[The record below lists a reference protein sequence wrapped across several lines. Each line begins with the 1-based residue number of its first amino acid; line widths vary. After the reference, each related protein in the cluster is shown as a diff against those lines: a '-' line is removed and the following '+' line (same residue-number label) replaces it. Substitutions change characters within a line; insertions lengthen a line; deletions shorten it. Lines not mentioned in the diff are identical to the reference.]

1 MQGLEKLKDIKGI
14 VDIPDIS
21 YYIFLSIVL
30 LVVILSVIS
39 IVYLLNMIKNQ
50 KKSKRKY
57 YISKLKNIDF
67 SDSKKAAYEIT
78 KYARKV
84 ADTKQSKGIFEQ
96 LLKELDRYKYV
107 KNPPK
112 FSKESK
118 KYLQLF
124 LEVCC
129 G

>member
-1 MQGLEKLKDIKGI
+1 MQGLEKLKDIRGI
-14 VDIPDIS
+14 VEIPDIS

-30 LVVILSVIS
+30 AVAIVVVVAII
-39 IVYLLNMIKNQ
+39 YLLNMIKNR

-67 SDSKKAAYEIT
+67 SDSKRAAYEIT

-84 ADTKQSKGIFEQ
+84 ADTKQSKGILEQ

-107 KNPPK
+107 KNPPE
-112 FSKESK
+112 FSQESK

>member
-1 MQGLEKLKDIKGI
+1 MRGLKDIRGI

-21 YYIFLSIVL
+21 YYIFLFI
-30 LVVILSVIS
+30 ILSITVLVIVG
-39 IVYLLNMIKNQ
+39 IVYLLNMIKNR

-67 SDSKKAAYEIT
+67 SNSKKAAYEIT